1 MTLLL
6 RFPICCTT
14 HLRPRLYSRRS
25 TTPAL
30 AVVNPEYEDREAA
43 DDRLSALEL
52 ATTMLGEDIWRDSNN
67 SLND

>member
-1 MTLLL
+1 
-6 RFPICCTT
+6 
-14 HLRPRLYSRRS
+14 
-25 TTPAL
+25 L

-52 ATTMLGEDIWRDSNN
+52 ATTMLDEDIWRDSNN